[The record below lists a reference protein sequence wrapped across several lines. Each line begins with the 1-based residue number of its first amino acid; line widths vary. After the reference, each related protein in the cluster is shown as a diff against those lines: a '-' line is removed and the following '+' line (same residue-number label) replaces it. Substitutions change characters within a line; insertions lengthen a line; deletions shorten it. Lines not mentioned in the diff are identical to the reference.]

1 MSMQKNVLIT
11 SINKN
16 LFILLG
22 LVENPRKSLIMIT
35 FLRFLILMIS
45 LFVITYGF
53 IMYVLFGFHNV
64 IFSKKMDS
72 LIFKVYKI
80 LIKSDL
86 KKDAWF
92 VNKSK
97 QELASNVK
105 IKIVTNIIIL
115 NVPEKKNLYGTTKF
129 R

>member
-53 IMYVLFGFHNV
+53 IMYVLFGSHNV
-64 IFSKKMDS
+64 IFNKKMDS
-72 LIFKVYKI
+72 LILKVYKI

-115 NVPEKKNLYGTTKF
+115 NVPEKRKF
-129 R
+129 IWNN

>member
-72 LIFKVYKI
+72 LILKVYKI

-115 NVPEKKNLYGTTKF
+115 NVPEKRKF
-129 R
+129 IWNN

>member
-11 SINKN
+11 NINKN

-72 LIFKVYKI
+72 LILKVYKI

-115 NVPEKKNLYGTTKF
+115 NVPEKRKF
-129 R
+129 IWNN

>member
-22 LVENPRKSLIMIT
+22 LVENLRKNLIMIT

-72 LIFKVYKI
+72 LILKVYKI

-115 NVPEKKNLYGTTKF
+115 NVPEKRKF
-129 R
+129 IWNN